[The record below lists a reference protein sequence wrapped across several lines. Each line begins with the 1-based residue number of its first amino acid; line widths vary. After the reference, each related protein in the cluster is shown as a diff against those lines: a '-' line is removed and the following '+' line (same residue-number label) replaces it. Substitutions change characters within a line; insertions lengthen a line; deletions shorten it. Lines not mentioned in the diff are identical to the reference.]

1 MMNER
6 ITALIRQGKT
16 VLYAGATTLN
26 LFIDDMART
35 LERAYPQPIG
45 ATISLLVM
53 V

>member
-6 ITALIRQGKT
+6 ITALTRQGKT